1 MSTRS
6 RETKG
11 ENNLKQPQR
20 DPNLQRRMQDV
31 ILARLNLK
39 AVPGILA
46 QSSDGA
52 EPTSHAT
59 DLTNF
64 KLHSLRCRSM
74 TDTPRARSFAVQ
86 QWAYSSRQLA
96 SQQFCVPAS
105 RRIVRRP
112 HIAVKRWTEAVMVV
126 TSNCYPS
133 SRHSYS
139 SRSHY
144 LHAHS
149 LEQNWK

>member
-6 RETKG
+6 RETQA
-11 ENNLKQPQR
+11 ENHLKQPQR

-64 KLHSLRCRSM
+64 KLHLLRCRSM

-86 QWAYSSRQLA
+86 L
-96 SQQFCVPAS
+96 
-105 RRIVRRP
+105 
-112 HIAVKRWTEAVMVV
+112 
-126 TSNCYPS
+126 
-133 SRHSYS
+133 
-139 SRSHY
+139 
-144 LHAHS
+144 
-149 LEQNWK
+149 